1 MDAVST
7 GATPALMLTL
17 YAVGSVQVI
26 DMPEAAFVIAAV
38 PVLYAVA
45 EEEAWQPDC
54 TMTETVKDADA
65 VIAKAGLDA

>member
-1 MDAVST
+1 M
-7 GATPALMLTL
+7 
-17 YAVGSVQVI
+17 I